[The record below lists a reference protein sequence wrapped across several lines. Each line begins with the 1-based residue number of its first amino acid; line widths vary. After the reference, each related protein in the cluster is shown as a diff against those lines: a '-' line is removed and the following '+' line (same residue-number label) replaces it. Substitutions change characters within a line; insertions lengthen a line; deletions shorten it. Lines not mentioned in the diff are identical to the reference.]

1 MVVVVAAAVAVKINL
16 MCTCVK
22 MLPKK
27 VLILKIEFYVTTCQL
42 QGSCLM
48 NFIGMFVLVQSK

>member
-1 MVVVVAAAVAVKINL
+1 MAAAVAVKINL